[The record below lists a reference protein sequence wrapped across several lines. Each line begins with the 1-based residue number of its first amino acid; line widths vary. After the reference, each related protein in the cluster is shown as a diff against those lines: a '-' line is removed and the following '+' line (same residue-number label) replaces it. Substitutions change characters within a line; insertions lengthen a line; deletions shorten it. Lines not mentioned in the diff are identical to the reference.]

1 MTVQLHGM
9 PHGQISLAASR
20 HGVNAELA
28 LPALQVLLE
37 RQAMAALRIQA
48 IWRGHAARQ
57 SLSKEKKGK
66 GATKGKGAAKKKK

>member
-1 MTVQLHGM
+1 
-9 PHGQISLAASR
+9 
-20 HGVNAELA
+20 
-28 LPALQVLLE
+28 
-37 RQAMAALRIQA
+37 MAALRIQA